1 MKGTSGKKA
10 KLNLLFSQDR
20 GIQKKNTLM
29 YWKWYT
35 PITLYY
41 DDVEIDNETDKDSNY
56 NQTGK
61 TTRGLASGVADK
73 NKVNEEKKLAQ
84 IRYANLKRISFC
96 CRILTTLKL
105 LREKRKIILM
115 WNLRM
120 NCHHLL
126 RHHCDRHGKKI
137 KQRNHLNIHESLTN
151 FLTNDGS
158 RLLRAVTCII

>member
-10 KLNLLFSQDR
+10 ILNLLFSQDR
-20 GIQKKNTLM
+20 GIQKNNTLM
-29 YWKWYT
+29 YWIWYT

-41 DDVEIDNETDKDSNY
+41 DDVEIDNETNKDSND

-61 TTRGLASGVADK
+61 TTRGLASGGADK
-73 NKVNEEKKLAQ
+73 NKVNEEKNLTQ
-84 IRYANLKRISFC
+84 IRYENLKRISFC

-126 RHHCDRHGKKI
+126 RYYWNPHGKKI
-137 KQRNHLNIHESLTN
+137 EKRNHLNIHESLTN